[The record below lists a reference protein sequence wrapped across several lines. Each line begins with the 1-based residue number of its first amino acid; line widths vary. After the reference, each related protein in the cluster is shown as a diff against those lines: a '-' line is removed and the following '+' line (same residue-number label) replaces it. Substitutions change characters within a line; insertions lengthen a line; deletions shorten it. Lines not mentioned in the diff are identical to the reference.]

1 MEIYITI
8 IKSDFYENAVYLV
21 LRDDD
26 ISIRR
31 KISEENIDGR
41 IVVDDEL
48 RRSFFEIY
56 AQLCEITKGDAV
68 DDLLYVALTLSYDDF
83 QRLHEKMEEYL

>member
-1 MEIYITI
+1 MEIRIEPDYPEKLYFIL
-8 IKSDFYENAVYLV
+8 K
-21 LRDDD
+21 DDD
-26 ISIRR
+26 IALRR